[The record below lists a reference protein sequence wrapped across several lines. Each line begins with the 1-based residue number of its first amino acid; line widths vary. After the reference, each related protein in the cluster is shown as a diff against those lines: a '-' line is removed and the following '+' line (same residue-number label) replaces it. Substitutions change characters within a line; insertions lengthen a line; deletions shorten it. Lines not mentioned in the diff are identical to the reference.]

1 MNNNP
6 NYIKKIGVH
15 IFLLMLYL
23 INPFDKGFLAGYLII
38 LLIYINPKFIL
49 KNIDSTFFS
58 LILFSLV
65 YAGFYLFDMK
75 QGVQWLLIYALFP
88 SSIYLL
94 GKKVTPYIKKP
105 MHLFYIIFTLG
116 FLYSLTG
123 LISVGFN
130 LLEGG
135 FVQLGRSIPDFWT
148 GKEKL
153 ATAMGAFFIFNMAI
167 PGLLIVGKKKLP
179 LFFKLVTFGIFIA
192 SLLCVFRLG
201 SRTQISLVVL
211 SILIAIVYLLKS
223 QNTISNIKLLLGIV
237 TITLLAYNYLS
248 IDLDAD
254 YLSSLGERLQSSD
267 NASSAG
273 GRTQRW
279 EKSIINLYKKPL
291 GWDVREFGY
300 SHNMWFDAARNGSI
314 ISFIL
319 LLIFSIQSFKNI
331 KQAINLNKQ
340 NTLFNAT
347 ILIYNIVIFSQL
359 FVEPAL
365 ESLFILFAFFCF
377 IQGVINAYITL
388 EEKKKLTSN
397 INI

>member
-6 NYIKKIGVH
+6 NYIKTIGVH

-58 LILFSLV
+58 LIVFSLV

-75 QGVQWLLIYALFP
+75 QGVQWLIIYALFP

-94 GKKVTPYIKKP
+94 GKKITPYIKKP
-105 MHLFYIIFTLG
+105 MHLFYIIFALG

-179 LFFKLVTFGIFIA
+179 LFFKLITFGIFIA

-201 SRTQISLVVL
+201 SRTQISLVIL
-211 SILIAIVYLLKS
+211 SIIIAIVYLLKS

-319 LLIFSIQSFKNI
+319 LLIFSIKSFKNI
-331 KQAINLNKQ
+331 KQVINLNKQ

-388 EEKKKLTSN
+388 EEKKKLT